1 MKTKLPRGPE
11 TSLCNPERRYN
22 FFFLNCSVTKRKRE
36 KEREERE
43 KKPHVIVTIFK
54 QGFCLFF
61 FFLGIYIPVFIG
73 HILENVIHLVGSEA
87 KIWF

>member
-1 MKTKLPRGPE
+1 M
-11 TSLCNPERRYN
+11 SLSQFSNRV
-22 FFFLNCSVTKRKRE
+22 FVFS
-36 KEREERE
+36 
-43 KKPHVIVTIFK
+43 
-54 QGFCLFF
+54 F